1 MSVAKNIDAKTGHLS
16 MFFLYTEQYQL
27 LWHILVGLYMYL
39 YTMINIELKHC
50 S

>member
-16 MFFLYTEQYQL
+16 MFFLFTEQYQL
-27 LWHILVGLYMYL
+27 LWHILVGLYL
-39 YTMINIELKHC
+39 YTMINIELNQW